1 MPQTQFRLLRGRM
14 QQPND
19 KLFGTG
25 ENILA
30 QFGLL
35 YVGEPQFSSPEEG
48 QSNSQR
54 YMAWLDGL
62 GDAVVNRGIP
72 MGPPTRVDAE
82 GVSSDERADRLTG
95 LTIVEADDMDAA
107 IEIAKAC
114 PYIEVAALDVVQIF
128 QMNG

>member
-1 MPQTQFRLLRGRM
+1 MT
-14 QQPND
+14 
-19 KLFGTG
+19 
-25 ENILA
+25 

-48 QSNSQR
+48 QDNYQR

-62 GDAVVNRGIP
+62 GDAVVNKGMP
-72 MGPPTRVDAE
+72 FGPPTRVDAD

-107 IEIAKAC
+107 LEMAKSC
-114 PYIEVAALDVVQIF
+114 PYIEVAALDVVQIM
-128 QMNG
+128 QM

>member
-1 MPQTQFRLLRGRM
+1 M
-14 QQPND
+14 
-19 KLFGTG
+19 
-25 ENILA
+25 A

-48 QSNSQR
+48 QSNAQR
-54 YMAWLDGL
+54 YMEWLNGL

-72 MGPPTRVDAE
+72 MGPPTRVTAD
-82 GVSSDERADRLTG
+82 GLSSEARPDRLTG

-107 IEIAKAC
+107 IDMAKAC

-128 QMNG
+128 EMNM

>member
-1 MPQTQFRLLRGRM
+1 M
-14 QQPND
+14 
-19 KLFGTG
+19 
-25 ENILA
+25 A

-54 YMAWLDGL
+54 YMEWLNGL
-62 GDAVVNRGIP
+62 GDAIVNRGIP
-72 MGPPTRVDAE
+72 MGPPTRVTAD
-82 GVSSDERADRLTG
+82 GVSSEERADRLTG

-107 IEIAKAC
+107 LEMAKNC

-128 QMNG
+128 EMNM